1 MANTTSPSG
10 FRYIEPKYV
19 GGGEFWY
26 ENGVLMVRCTVFS
39 TALRFIATGPAN
51 SGDYIT
57 LTPAD
62 VDGLPNDA
70 VFAPGTELETPGR
83 CYFCI
88 ENNYFICRAMYTT
101 HTPGSPM

>member
-1 MANTTSPSG
+1 MANTTSPDG

-19 GGGEFWY
+19 GGGDFWY

-39 TALRFIATGPAN
+39 TALRFIASVAA
-51 SGDYIT
+51 DEHIT

-70 VFAPGTELETPGR
+70 VFAPGTKLETPGR

-88 ENNYFICRAMYTT
+88 ENNYFVCRRAYDT